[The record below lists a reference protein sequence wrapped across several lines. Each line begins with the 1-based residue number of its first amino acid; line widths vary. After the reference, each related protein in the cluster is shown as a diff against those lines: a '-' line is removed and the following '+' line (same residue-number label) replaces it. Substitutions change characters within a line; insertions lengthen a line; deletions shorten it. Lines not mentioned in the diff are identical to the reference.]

1 MENKNDT
8 KLWRAS
14 EVMTNILYLELKLKT
29 GVFFIC
35 WDLLQY
41 YVISPCFYLLLPL
54 RGAHFVRVYKR
65 VCRN

>member
-35 WDLLQY
+35 WDLLLCYQPMFLS
-41 YVISPCFYLLLPL
+41 IAPFKGGTF
-54 RGAHFVRVYKR
+54 RTRV
-65 VCRN
+65 